1 MHRVRGA
8 SINLREVLAK
18 VRGEIVPP
26 PEPVT
31 YSSSDI
37 AAAKNVLANLLNRA
51 SHSEVT
57 YTKVASITLEES

>member
-1 MHRVRGA
+1 MHRVKGA

-18 VRGEIVPP
+18 VRGEILPP

-51 SHSEVT
+51 SQSEVT
-57 YTKVASITLEES
+57 YTRITPIVVES

>member
-8 SINLREVLAK
+8 DINLRDVLAK
-18 VRGEIVPP
+18 VRGEILPP

-51 SHSEVT
+51 SQSEVT
-57 YTKVASITLEES
+57 YTRITPIVVES